1 MYTVSYQ
8 AEAQKKIMI
17 LQVRNVTGQIM
28 RLEIDPEALVLDLK
42 QLVENT
48 EHYALDTIGLEFSGK
63 ILENDRKISDYHLQN
78 ESTLHLVRPLSL
90 VEYMCWLCS
99 IIAFNKLV
107 ANTVRLLYMFILFL
121 DIA

>member
-17 LQVRNVTGQIM
+17 LQVINVTGQIM

-48 EHYALDTIGLEFSGK
+48 EHYAVDTIGLEFAGK
-63 ILENDRKISDYHLQN
+63 ILENDRNISDYHLLN

-90 VEYMCWLCS
+90 VEYMC
-99 IIAFNKLV
+99 
-107 ANTVRLLYMFILFL
+107 
-121 DIA
+121 